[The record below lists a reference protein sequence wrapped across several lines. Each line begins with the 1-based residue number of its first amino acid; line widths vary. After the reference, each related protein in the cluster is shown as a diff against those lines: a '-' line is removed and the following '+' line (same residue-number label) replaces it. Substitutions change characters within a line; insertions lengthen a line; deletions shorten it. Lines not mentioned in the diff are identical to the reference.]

1 MGINSNDTETNQKF
15 RQVKL
20 LSSITTEE
28 KEESEQESLFA
39 EIDALLKKLESLS
52 AFDEDEVINIASD
65 EATKFTYQPEASKEQ
80 DDNKSSKST
89 SKGKVRRSQ
98 LSKSSLLIYL
108 QVVLSTVRHVQ
119 RPASKLVALQLM
131 NRIGKY
137 STDEAKLQRIVPV
150 VVSLLQ
156 DQDPLVR
163 ASAIEV

>member
-65 EATKFTYQPEASKEQ
+65 EATK
-80 DDNKSSKST
+80 ST

-108 QVVLSTVRHVQ
+108 QVALSTVRHVQ

-137 STDEAKLQRIVPV
+137 STDEA
-150 VVSLLQ
+150 
-156 DQDPLVR
+156 
-163 ASAIEV
+163 